1 MSALLLAFGIGFVAR
16 LRSMTAPAV
25 VAWGA
30 HFGRLKFAGTA
41 LACMSSPWVVGF
53 FTLAAIGEFV
63 ADQLPNTAART
74 APGPLIA
81 RIVMAH

>member
-1 MSALLLAFGIGFVAR
+1 
-16 LRSMTAPAV
+16 
-25 VAWGA
+25 
-30 HFGRLKFAGTA
+30 
-41 LACMSSPWVVGF
+41 MSSPWVVGF